1 MSSPLRMSPLTRKL
15 AAVDYL
21 VSALVTLVEIS
32 GFDADRRAS
41 PPRSRVQREL
51 ASPSGADTPEP
62 PAITGSPADSRDAA
76 IANLS
81 LKLRDARLELSAA
94 LDAAAAPGSSGSE
107 DATLEAD
114 LAEANERLCQ
124 YASDVSQARE
134 SLREATLENARL
146 KNALEAFDDLVPG
159 LRCVAAPDHPFPR
172 RANLLGDT
180 AVSFPVFPP
189 LTPRRS
195 RSVPLPGHPTSP
207 RAGA

>member
-32 GFDADRRAS
+32 GFDADRRDS

-81 LKLRDARLELSAA
+81 LKLRDARLELPAA

-107 DATLEAD
+107 L
-114 LAEANERLCQ
+114 
-124 YASDVSQARE
+124 
-134 SLREATLENARL
+134 SLI
-146 KNALEAFDDLVPG
+146 
-159 LRCVAAPDHPFPR
+159 HI
-172 RANLLGDT
+172 
-180 AVSFPVFPP
+180 
-189 LTPRRS
+189 
-195 RSVPLPGHPTSP
+195 
-207 RAGA
+207 